1 MAPQTETGKSGW
13 LKLATACY
21 YCLASMT
28 VQYMNKVGPLLQK
41 TTSKGVCFPLCL
53 KRFHHEFVIQ
63 QCSFSQDICL
73 KSASLDLASA
83 RLVHIP
89 KKNCR

>member
-1 MAPQTETGKSGW
+1 MAPQPETGKSGW

-41 TTSKGVCFPLCL
+41 TASKGVCFSLCFTRL
-53 KRFHHEFVIQ
+53 HHEVLPQ
-63 QCSFSQDICL
+63 QCPTNSDICL
-73 KSASLDLASA
+73 NSASSDLARA
-83 RLVHIP
+83 RLIHTP
-89 KKNCR
+89 KKTCR